1 MKLPVEKKIL
11 EMSRPCETVITIFFL
26 LLLYALVM
34 MFIML
39 FLHIWKGRLVA
50 LVGTFLFCI
59 YGVLLN
65 PENIQKILNLPEA
78 FYYKARVGLGWISP
92 LNHATYSM
100 HNFGYDKLPV
110 IGESFAIFLGEL
122 IILTI
127 LTIKKMKYY
136 NFEFKGTEN

>member
-1 MKLPVEKKIL
+1 M
-11 EMSRPCETVITIFFL
+11 T
-26 LLLYALVM
+26 
-34 MFIML
+34 
-39 FLHIWKGRLVA
+39 LVA
-50 LVGTFLFCI
+50 LAGTFLFCI